1 MTCKGWA
8 QHLEFWGIPT
18 HQEGTI
24 RIAVGVADGP
34 HRVLLNHPEGS
45 QRAWNGR
52 GLGSAFEAAKTEVIE
67 AAGDNTFN
75 SAAEATNALEIK
87 DQAKEDKNASPP
99 RARSTLRVTRCV
111 PPPWTQIH

>member
-8 QHLEFWGIPT
+8 QHLEFWGILT

-45 QRAWNGR
+45 QSEWNDG
-52 GLGSAFEAAKTEVIE
+52 
-67 AAGDNTFN
+67 
-75 SAAEATNALEIK
+75 
-87 DQAKEDKNASPP
+87 KNWE
-99 RARSTLRVTRCV
+99 ARSRLRRRR
-111 PPPWTQIH
+111 